1 MKNWYESKVVWLNV
15 IALVALI
22 VPVILDAL
30 VQTFPDVGMIPI
42 WGGVVLAILN
52 IVLRFFTDTPLARK
66 V

>member
-1 MKNWYESKVVWLNV
+1 MKNWYESKTIWLNV